1 MSYRNDTR
9 QTKKSNRAADGNI
22 DDIDGT
28 KCRYL
33 LVHRSFC
40 TYFFFCLS
48 YYIGKT
54 DGSSR
59 VSPYP
64 TCAYRPQ
71 NRAYHQYTDNRKNL
85 PSASH
90 THTPNIHSGTPALT
104 KIAKM
109 FSIIICCCSAIYY
122 ECLMGKDYMYNSYV
136 FVYIFVLPRAQC
148 ICMWPSFR
156 SSEFIQMLI
165 RQRY

>member
-1 MSYRNDTR
+1 MTHGR
-9 QTKKSNRAADGNI
+9 QKSRIERQMATLMILMAQNAVTCWYIGRFVPI
-22 DDIDGT
+22 
-28 KCRYL
+28 
-33 LVHRSFC
+33 
-40 TYFFFCLS
+40 FFCLS